1 MTRYERWSPR
11 SERPL
16 QALVLLF
23 LLILAAP
30 IVWPDLHGWPAVLV
44 QVGDVAI
51 WPAFAADY
59 LIRLALVDRRRWF
72 IRIPDLAAVALPA
85 LRPLRL
91 LRLFSAG
98 QMLAAR
104 GRRNIVA
111 QASRVI
117 AAAAVLLVGV
127 SAVMV
132 LDAERGKPGANIN
145 TIGDAL
151 WWAAT
156 TITTVGYGDRYPLTV
171 QGRAVAVALMVLGIA
186 LLGILTASIAAWF
199 LKAINEADAEALEPV
214 EDRIPML
221 EAKADE
227 ILRLLRRETREARDD
242 GPGPS
247 HAAVHRGN

>member
-1 MTRYERWSPR
+1 MTRYERWTGR
-11 SERPL
+11 TERPL
-16 QALVLLF
+16 LGLAMLF
-23 LLILAAP
+23 LLVLAAP

-44 QVGDVAI
+44 QYGDVAI
-51 WPAFAADY
+51 WAAFAADY
-59 LIRLALVDRRRWF
+59 LIRLALVDRRWWF
-72 IRIPDLAAVALPA
+72 IRTNLPDLAAVALPA

-98 QMLAAR
+98 HMLAAR

-117 AAAAVLLVGV
+117 ASAAVLLVGV
-127 SAVMV
+127 SAVAV

-156 TITTVGYGDRYPLTV
+156 TITTVGYGDHYPVTV

-199 LKAINEADAEALEPV
+199 LKAINDADAQALEPV
-214 EDRIPML
+214 EDRIAVL
-221 EAKADE
+221 EAKMDE
-227 ILRLLRRETREARDD
+227 ILRLLPRETTGVCHD
-242 GPGPS
+242 GPLQP
-247 HAAVHRGN
+247 RG